1 MGYTKAYTYV
11 DGTVLTGDDQASNEN
26 GLKQYVNQEI
36 TSADVDND
44 SVVGEVIASPRLVS
58 SVYTADFISKTIQG
72 VSTLRLPQKYTWFTC
87 TTKGN
92 NQTSTT
98 VKDYQTLS
106 NTGSE
111 VIIYQDY
118 TPVMINVYLNAYG
131 YENGTFVHGANI
143 GKWSNQFVL
152 VYEVNSKITYLT
164 GTSQYV
170 FEDTA
175 AAKNANE
182 PLEAGATD
190 NACGHR
196 SVMFTRVLTLNR
208 GRYKFA
214 IAINSKVDRGNIN
227 VKTFTIETFH
237 V

>member
-58 SVYTADFISKTIQG
+58 AVYTADFISKTIQG
-72 VSTLRLPQKYTWFTC
+72 ISTLRLPQKYTWFTS
-87 TTKGN
+87 TTKGS

-118 TPVMINVYLNAYG
+118 TPVMINVYLNAFG
-131 YENGTFVHGANI
+131 YTVEPFLYSRASGV
-143 GKWSNQFVL
+143 WSNDFVL
-152 VYEVNSKITYLT
+152 MYEVNSKITYLT
-164 GTSQYV
+164 GTTQYV
-170 FEDTA
+170 FEKTT
-175 AAKNANE
+175 AAKNVNE
-182 PLEAGATD
+182 PIDAGANS

-196 SVMFTRVLTLNR
+196 SIMFTRVLTLNK
-208 GRYKFA
+208 GRYKFG
-214 IAINSKVDRGNIN
+214 IAVNAKVQRGNIN